1 MRMLVERQG
10 EVIVKI
16 DDHAEH
22 IAGDLKEGNRAV
34 NRAVDF
40 ARSTRA
46 VCIFVLR
53 TFLFMGVIN
62 MIIIIINFRL
72 LSIN

>member
-34 NRAVDF
+34 SRAVDF

-46 VCIFVLR
+46 VRIFVLH
-53 TFLFMGVIN
+53 TFLFIGVIN
-62 MIIIIINFRL
+62 IIIIIINSRL
-72 LSIN
+72 LFFN